1 MMGEAKR
8 TVKDTVFRDLFSR
21 PRYLLQLYRALHP
34 EDNDIAEQDLKI
46 VTLQNILVNGI
57 YNDLGFIA
65 KDRLLVLVEAQSTW
79 SPNIIIRSLLY
90 LMSTYQ
96 EYFNNNDILLYGAKT
111 IKMPK
116 PELFVVYT
124 QKKGNHPE
132 VISFKE
138 IFFPDEPCCIDAK
151 AKVIYADSSDT
162 IINQYIDFCIV
173 LNKQVRQHGLTLTA
187 IKNTIKI
194 CKDNN
199 TLKEYLEHRE
209 TEVEGIML
217 TLFDQDRI
225 TELYH
230 KEIAAEA
237 KAEGWA
243 EGKAE
248 GRAEGKAE
256 GKAEGISEGMAK
268 GKIEGTIHTLKELV
282 KDGFITVTVA
292 AKRAGMTEEAFR
304 KIAMM

>member
-57 YNDLGFIA
+57 IA
-65 KDRLLVLVEAQSTW
+65 KDRLLILVEAQSTW

-138 IFFPDEPCCIDAK
+138 VFFPDEPCCIDAK

-243 EGKAE
+243 EG
-248 GRAEGKAE
+248 RAEGKAE
-256 GKAEGISEGMAK
+256 GRAEGISEGMAK